1 MNNTFIRR
9 GSAARAHG
17 DAHRSASDRATSD
30 SATHS
35 GKIQRRIMA
44 NFRKESF
51 FGKQHGIRADGT
63 ILNPGRAPHNK
74 RTSDLVVMHFDPSI
88 GPP

>member
-1 MNNTFIRR
+1 
-9 GSAARAHG
+9 
-17 DAHRSASDRATSD
+17 
-30 SATHS
+30 
-35 GKIQRRIMA
+35 MA